1 MSEYYEQSRSEGR
14 TYKSPGINYAKEFNT
29 SKIYN
34 DIKKIP
40 KKDLENWFY
49 KIKQTVESIYLD
61 ENKNDYFEY
70 IVFFYLKIIFNI
82 LNENDIED
90 KILWEDSLSEF
101 YKNFKENTNF
111 VVDDKISY
119 SMDELLL
126 LLPDELSKE
135 IEKYKEKII
144 RPKIYESY
152 LKDAPWNNDY
162 FLKYIY

>member
-1 MSEYYEQSRSEGR
+1 MQGKFFG
-14 TYKSPGINYAKEFNT
+14 KSNK
-29 SKIYN
+29 SK
-34 DIKKIP
+34 
-40 KKDLENWFY
+40 
-49 KIKQTVESIYLD
+49 
-61 ENKNDYFEY
+61 
-70 IVFFYLKIIFNI
+70 
-82 LNENDIED
+82 ED